1 MELKDNKIIIEIND
15 TPVEKTP
22 AEKTQPENRSTD
34 TVNEV
39 SQLLRQGASLP
50 NGLPVIGEYSSKLT
64 NVYNRIS
71 SIVGEG
77 GTLSKIATGGASGA
91 LAGAGL
97 AIAALSVA
105 HNIASTYVKNMRQ
118 SAELQRRAGI
128 RRGQ

>member
-15 TPVEKTP
+15 KTVEKTP

-34 TVNEV
+34 TANEV
-39 SQLLRQGASLP
+39 SQLLAQGASLP
-50 NGLPVIGEYSSKLT
+50 NGLPVIGEYTSKFT
-64 NVYNRIS
+64 NVYNRMS

-77 GTLSKIATGGASGA
+77 GTLSKIAAGGASGA